1 MTQENGNIEAFIRQ
15 VSDLEIE
22 ISRNAEGS
30 LTVCST
36 SEPLF
41 CYDAASLEEVESL
54 VQDTVRSY
62 GKHFFN
68 IDLPPFKTERE
79 EIAEGPVTVERD
91 TPVSRIK
98 PVFDLAA

>member
-15 VSDLEIE
+15 ISDLEID
-22 ISRNAEGS
+22 ISQNAEGS

-41 CYDAASLEEVESL
+41 CYDASSYEEIEAL

-79 EIAEGPVTVERD
+79 EIDGGPLTVERES
-91 TPVSRIK
+91 PVSRIK